1 MADSEYAAAMAR
13 FLGPGV
19 CGLFADERI
28 VEVYVNH
35 DLGVRTDGLAG
46 RQETGLVLSEEA
58 VRGF

>member
-13 FLGPGV
+13 FLGTEV
-19 CGLFADERI
+19 CRLFADERI
-28 VEVYVNH
+28 VEVYVNR
-35 DLGVRTDGLAG
+35 DLVVRTDGLGG